1 MAEMS
6 SKSRSWYEREVDAL
20 RDRVNALTLASDSE
34 TAMAMDLIIV
44 AALVG
49 ADAVRLAEKTDVP
62 IDKIRPLERRL
73 REAQIWNGRSVD
85 AREWC
90 DMDYFDRILVIFLQA
105 KVALGV
111 VKRAQLDGYAAFLCT
126 KHPAALGR
134 PASEVWPEIW
144 HQVGPRVELR
154 CIGTRALTTTR
165 CSLPRTARDI
175 RRERTSLFPVRG
187 TSANLDRGLRESV

>member
-111 VKRAQLDGYAAFLCT
+111 VKRAQLDGYAAYTGCQGEELIRFPIPDDSQILCRF
-126 KHPAALGR
+126 ARQA
-134 PASEVWPEIW
+134 VWFD
-144 HQVGPRVELR
+144 V
-154 CIGTRALTTTR
+154 
-165 CSLPRTARDI
+165 
-175 RRERTSLFPVRG
+175 
-187 TSANLDRGLRESV
+187 TSAIALVSKLQPSSRTCSYPSFQPLTSPM